1 MLNHLRSALPEQWV
15 CLPDCA
21 SRLRPGSFPVQ
32 RPSPAPSI
40 YLRSEQRGAP
50 RSCAVL
56 SEPKQ
61 PPLAAF
67 YPYHRSSR
75 GGLSFGSAVGQ
86 NGKPSAFGCKNNIL
100 GRKNRKNE
108 ARDATGDGDVSRRFK
123 TAPSGSALKRNTRP
137 QRPTVTPKTDCVNM
151 PADQPQSKQR
161 CHTVRVPSPGRI
173 KQEGGRVLSKPT
185 MCKLNRYLRK
195 QKNPTKFN
203 VKTFSKTSECLIIV
217 CLFKRGNNFSFS
229 FSQWKNCKP

>member
-1 MLNHLRSALPEQWV
+1 MDRDQSGEPVGGRCPADRRHCGMLNHLRSALPEQWV

-40 YLRSEQRGAP
+40 FLRSEQRGAP
-50 RSCAVL
+50 RSCGVL

-86 NGKPSAFGCKNNIL
+86 NGKPSAFGCENNIL
-100 GRKNRKNE
+100 GRKNRKMRQE
-108 ARDATGDGDVSRRFK
+108 TGMFRG
-123 TAPSGSALKRNTRP
+123 A
-137 QRPTVTPKTDCVNM
+137 
-151 PADQPQSKQR
+151 SKQLR
-161 CHTVRVPSPGRI
+161 LEVR
-173 KQEGGRVLSKPT
+173 
-185 MCKLNRYLRK
+185 
-195 QKNPTKFN
+195 
-203 VKTFSKTSECLIIV
+203 
-217 CLFKRGNNFSFS
+217 
-229 FSQWKNCKP
+229 